1 MAFGVVLHGA
11 LFCESSE
18 STTRK
23 PGGGIANIGNV
34 TLKQKED
41 IMRRIAATITASIIA
56 NEDFQAKINEKIQ
69 LE

>member
-41 IMRRIAATITASIIA
+41 VMRRITATMTASIISSKDRQEKR
-56 NEDFQAKINEKIQ
+56 NEEDAA
-69 LE
+69 